1 MAQGEKGDFAYFMQV
16 HPAAPYP
23 ASHYHSLPIGSQTTP
38 TDRKLNQSKKK
49 SGQAAE
55 YFLASPPLS
64 SQWPHRQSRCQSS
77 SPPPQILTN
86 KPPMID
92 TEKTQTQDQQD
103 SVHLPSTS
111 TAEIYQ
117 SHIAS
122 MIQDAVAGYNSTLV
136 EI

>member
-1 MAQGEKGDFAYFMQV
+1 MGLGPSLACR
-16 HPAAPYP
+16 PARQLQAN
-23 ASHYHSLPIGSQTTP
+23 LPCSRLACRGARQSALGVQIGVRHRGWRALINP
-38 TDRKLNQSKKK
+38 P
-49 SGQAAE
+49 AE
-55 YFLASPPLS
+55 YLSASPPLS
-64 SQWPHRQSRCQSS
+64 SQWPHRRSRCQSS